1 MKHGILI
8 NVSVIKTVLWQ
19 TSISQNKL
27 LTCLIKKIKVGATLE
42 IIGKRTQGIVRTKQ
56 NRFAFKY
63 ANQLENLFK
72 VDKF

>member
-8 NVSVIKTVLWQ
+8 NESVTKTVLWQ
-19 TSISQNKL
+19 TSTSQNKL
-27 LTCLIKKIKVGATLE
+27 LTHLIKKTKVGATLE
-42 IIGKRTQGIVRTKQ
+42 IIGKRTQEIVRTRQ

-72 VDKF
+72 IDKF